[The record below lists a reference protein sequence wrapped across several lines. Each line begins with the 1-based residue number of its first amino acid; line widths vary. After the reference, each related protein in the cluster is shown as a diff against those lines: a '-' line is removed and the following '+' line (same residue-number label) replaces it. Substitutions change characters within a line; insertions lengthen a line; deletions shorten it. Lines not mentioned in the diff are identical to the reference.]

1 MMRGLS
7 LTYIAAKFGVFV
19 EEIIASFICYTGF
32 INVIRYPISR
42 VLLLILVLVVLRSCQ
57 YFGIL
62 PDCD

>member
-7 LTYIAAKFGVFV
+7 LPYIAAKFVVFV

-32 INVIRYPISR
+32 INVIKYPMSR
-42 VLLLILVLVVLRSCQ
+42 VLLLILVLVVIRSCQ
-57 YFGIL
+57 YFEIL